1 MMMSPGGGERVI
13 KNVHSDDDSLS
24 SDDDNNN
31 NHFGAK
37 LVSQLGR
44 VVVDVASRR
53 NSSGYNTSGI
63 GGNIRQHNESLGQTL
78 DADGCFL
85 LRSSANSTDYYDDNN
100 HNITNNGGSGTNT
113 RNGMNT
119 NNNNDNN
126 ITNKVNERYQE
137 HTAGN
142 LYGYIR
148 SVRHTDQYN
157 GDSPGLNESDLDC
170 DSDDNSH
177 FSMPRIGESDE
188 EGSSIHNDHNDD
200 DGEDD
205 GGDDIN
211 NEQQQNYQHRMP
223 RRIQPI
229 QIASHSNNIAEQTH
243 QQEQRTNAERRGSG
257 GLFAKLGLGQQDS
270 IRDFDTGKLR
280 TDRHAIATNE
290 SSASTTMNTTTAD
303 AAVTTTTTPEK
314 HSRRNSNARNQ
325 RRGSSFS
332 HGSQSDT
339 SSGGVLSNVFS
350 SFTRGGTAAAA
361 AAAAASGE
369 DDDNTN
375 YAGPSRL
382 SMVKQNLSQA
392 TCDPESFRELQKR
405 MKEHGAVTGNA
416 VRAFMLQHHDTT
428 TTGNSSRS
436 LEVQQQQ
443 QQEQHVVVV
452 KTTPMDETPAATGV
466 GCGGSGGGDDEI
478 STGRS
483 IDTGVSKD
491 DSLGMDSVR
500 GSMEKL
506 LHHNSN
512 NRRSPPQSRTNSAN
526 SCGSVGEMGA
536 GGRPLLQS
544 NGSQISLSLDDLEDK
559 KSSAG
564 ILQGRKDSK
573 NALWSSLL
581 GGREVV
587 DTTPS
592 TTTSTGFPSP
602 LLSTR
607 LKHGDSSSTYDA
619 DVLKQQQE
627 QQQQQQQQKELDDR
641 LANDPMF
648 GGIHDEVK
656 LPFVLMPS
664 RERILQSLVDAM
676 SSAADQGESRLL
688 SVKGDKFVGKSR
700 LVDEAIEK
708 VQSLGMGFTVLRSRR
723 SETDSL
729 TSFYP
734 FREIVSAALHE
745 CDNSGEEQLDM
756 CEWELNGDDTTD
768 AAIVQR
774 LIQRKI
780 LNKSD
785 QLMLGRILPDVLNKE
800 LLSLLKGRNPTAVIK
815 DIAASLFKLIIPLQP
830 VIMLFEADGNGGDI
844 DLSSW
849 SLIEELL
856 QSAGEQCP
864 QMLMLAISRQSPSI
878 PLSLR
883 DVSLEIGIESMTITD
898 TECFVHGLFADND
911 TDATMTIDP
920 KIVQAIHT
928 RTNGCPLF
936 TERAIAWAR
945 RKRLIDVDQCTN
957 FVDWNSP
964 DDDIFPH
971 TLNEEILEVINN
983 LPEDQLDAL
992 KIATCLGSRFDLDV
1006 YDLLRGDGFHESLE
1020 EVMASHGIFEKLDG
1034 NVCRWKNVAAFE
1046 AVESIIISNER
1057 REIHD
1062 LTASSLQ
1069 QAGVLQQFSDT
1080 NSAQHLSDE
1089 SKGYV
1094 LYARHHAMAKQWD
1107 KAFDLYMK
1115 AGKVAEKVIDFPGAV
1130 NLYREAKACLSRSK
1144 SAPSLKRKLS
1154 PHAALGACY
1163 RELIRYN
1170 EAEEELEFCLEQ
1182 TMAVPEEER
1191 DSAFKE
1197 VEIDVITTLATLKQA
1212 QSKYGEAIDLY
1223 ERALP
1228 TAREPKELQSNTWLA
1243 HHVANCAEIYRK
1255 SGDLHKAATLHTE
1268 ALGYREFAAEEH
1280 LCSSLELSLSFTQLG
1295 TTEASLGNY
1304 SEAYNLHKRA
1314 LSVRVEQ
1321 LDFYHSLVSESLNYC
1336 ADALQALGRGKE
1348 GVSLSMHAV
1357 RIRKHIFG
1365 PNHPAYAHALSVL
1378 ASCYHCIGRSYDSL
1392 GLMKECL
1399 EICEKA
1405 FSKSHANL
1413 IPNLMLYG
1421 SVLRAVGDEEA
1432 RSVYE
1437 SALSIHKLN
1446 FKGDQNTIQLQK
1458 LKDAIEELR
1467 ISSKAP
1473 QAAVSLDM
1481 PIPSV
1486 NLESGMVHAIVCAD
1500 FGRRASDEYM
1510 LSVAS
1515 SLQQMGTLK
1524 LVALVAVTPPQ
1535 VLRADLARGALDS
1548 LLLPNVPVAYSRNS
1562 TMANAESNA
1571 KCFKSDYGKS
1581 SPHVNKTG
1589 VELITRAMMA
1599 SPDKSLVIMCTA
1611 CLGDVAQV
1619 IETQGELFVS
1629 KVKEVVLMGFA
1640 AKAVRRR
1647 SSIEPE
1653 ESGLDADDELRRKV
1667 FKSCQ
1672 ERGIAILIL
1681 GKEIALGFPFPSTFA
1696 DDLATSNHMVS
1707 MQVRHREEM
1716 HYNGIWKLI
1725 KLPQQESRGYRGSMK
1740 DIDIKTFQKYE
1751 LGSKMPPA
1759 SQHNIWPLIKS
1770 INLELVL
1777 GLLCCIPMYRD
1788 DYFKWESHSRGG
1800 VDHKISRYTSAASG
1814 IIKPDNLA
1822 SEIHMLIGVALR
1834 TALNN
1839 TSC

>member
-1 MMMSPGGGERVI
+1 MMNTGSGGGGERPI

-24 SDDDNNN
+24 SDDDDNDNNN
-31 NHFGAK
+31 NNRFGAK

-44 VVVDVASRR
+44 VVVDVTSRR
-53 NSSGYNTSGI
+53 NSSGYNTSGG
-63 GGNIRQHNESLGQTL
+63 GGNYGRQHNNESLGQTL

-85 LRSSANSTDYYDDNN
+85 LRSSASSTDYYDGNS
-100 HNITNNGGSGTNT
+100 TTANNGGGGGTT
-113 RNGMNT
+113 ASRKKGMNT
-119 NNNNDNN
+119 TDNNNINDNN
-126 ITNKVNERYQE
+126 NKVNERYQE
-137 HTAGN
+137 QTAGN

-157 GDSPGLNESDLDC
+157 GDSSPGLNESDLD

-188 EGSSIHNDHNDD
+188 EGNNSIHDDDDD
-200 DGEDD
+200 DGGEDD
-205 GGDDIN
+205 NN
-211 NEQQQNYQHRMP
+211 NEQQLQNHHQHRMP

-229 QIASHSNNIAEQTH
+229 QIASHSNNIDGQKH
-243 QQEQRTNAERRGSG
+243 QQQQQRTNAERRGSG

-270 IRDFDTGKLR
+270 IRDFGTGKLR
-280 TDRHAIATNE
+280 TDHHATATRRVSNE
-290 SSASTTMNTTTAD
+290 SSTSTTMNTAADPTTIA
-303 AAVTTTTTPEK
+303 TTTTTPSLEK
-314 HSRRNSNARNQ
+314 QRRRNSNARNQ

-332 HGSQSDT
+332 HGSQ
-339 SSGGVLSNVFS
+339 
-350 SFTRGGTAAAA
+350 
-361 AAAAASGE
+361 
-369 DDDNTN
+369 
-375 YAGPSRL
+375 
-382 SMVKQNLSQA
+382 K
-392 TCDPESFRELQKR
+392 SFRELQKR

-416 VRAFMLQHHDTT
+416 VRAFMLQQHHDTT
-428 TTGNSSRS
+428 GNVSNRSLNVSSRS

-443 QQEQHVVVV
+443 QQEQEEHV
-452 KTTPMDETPAATGV
+452 TPAAMGV
-466 GCGGSGGGDDEI
+466 GGGGSGGGDDEI

-512 NRRSPPQSRTNSAN
+512 NRRPPTQSRTNSAS
-526 SCGSVGEMGA
+526 SCGSGGEMGTG
-536 GGRPLLQS
+536 GGRPPLQS
-544 NGSQISLSLDDLEDK
+544 NGSQTSLSLDDLEDK
-559 KSSAG
+559 KSSSAG
-564 ILQGRKDSK
+564 IFQGWKDSK
-573 NALWSSLL
+573 NASWSSLL
-581 GGREVV
+581 GGRAVV

-602 LLSTR
+602 LLATR
-607 LKHGDSSSTYDA
+607 LKRGDSSSTCDA
-619 DVLKQQQE
+619 DVLK
-627 QQQQQQQQKELDDR
+627 QQQQQQQKELDDR

-656 LPFVLMPS
+656 LPFVEMPS

-676 SSAADQGESRLL
+676 SSAADQGESCLL

-700 LVDEAIEK
+700 LVDEAIER
-708 VQSLGMGFTVLRSRR
+708 VQSWGMGFTVLRSRR

-745 CDNSGEEQLDM
+745 CDNSGEEPLDM
-756 CEWELNGDDTTD
+756 CGWELDGDETD

-800 LLSLLKGRNPTAVIK
+800 LLSLLKGRNPTAIIK

-849 SLIEELL
+849 SLIEELI

-864 QMLMLAISRQSPSI
+864 QMLMLTISRQSSSI
-878 PLSLR
+878 PRSLE
-883 DVSLEIGIESMTITD
+883 DASLEIGIESMTITD
-898 TECFVHGLFADND
+898 TGCFVHGLFADND

-928 RTNGCPLF
+928 RANGCPLF
-936 TERAIAWAR
+936 TERAIAWAQ

-1006 YDLLRGDGFHESLE
+1006 YDSLRGDGFHDSLE

-1034 NVCRWKNVAAFE
+1034 NVCRWKNIAAFE

-1062 LTASSLQ
+1062 LIASS
-1069 QAGVLQQFSDT
+1069 LQQFSDT
-1080 NSAQHLSDE
+1080 SSAQHLSDE
-1089 SKGYV
+1089 SRGYV
-1094 LYARHHAMAKQWD
+1094 LYARHHAMAKQWNE
-1107 KAFDLYMK
+1107 AFDLYMK
-1115 AGKVAEKVIDFPGAV
+1115 AGKVAEKAIDFPGAV
-1130 NLYREAKACLSRSK
+1130 NLYRKAKSCLSRSK
-1144 SAPSLKRKLS
+1144 STPSLKRKLS

-1182 TMAVPEEER
+1182 TMAVPEEDR

-1228 TAREPKELQSNTWLA
+1228 TARESKELQSNTLWLA

-1268 ALGYREFAAEEH
+1268 ALGYREFAAKEH

-1295 TTEASLGNY
+1295 TTEAALGNY
-1304 SEAYNLHKRA
+1304 SEAYHLHKRA
-1314 LSVRVEQ
+1314 LSVRVDQ
-1321 LDFYHSLVSESLNYC
+1321 LDFYHGLVSESLNYC

-1348 GVSLSMHAV
+1348 GVSLGMHAV

-1365 PNHPAYAHALSVL
+1365 PNHPAYAHALRVL

-1399 EICEKA
+1399 DICEKA
-1405 FSKSHANL
+1405 FSKNHANL

-1437 SALSIHKLN
+1437 RALTIHKLN
-1446 FKGDQNTIQLQK
+1446 FKGDQNIIQLQK

-1467 ISSKAP
+1467 ISSNGKAP

-1486 NLESGMVHAIVCAD
+1486 HLESGMVHAIVCAD

-1562 TMANAESNA
+1562 TMANADSNA

-1581 SPHVNKTG
+1581 SPHVNNTG
-1589 VELITRAMMA
+1589 VELITRAMIA
-1599 SPDKSLVIMCTA
+1599 SPDKSLVVMCTA

-1619 IETQGELFVS
+1619 IETQGDLFVS

-1653 ESGLDADDELRRKV
+1653 ESGIDADDELRRKV
-1667 FKSCQ
+1667 FKRCQ
-1672 ERGIAILIL
+1672 ERGIATVIL

-1707 MQVRHREEM
+1707 MQVQHREEM
-1716 HYNGIWKLI
+1716 HYNGIWELVKL
-1725 KLPQQESRGYRGSMK
+1725 LQQEARGYRGSTK
-1740 DIDIKTFQKYE
+1740 DVDIKTFQKYA
-1751 LGSKMPPA
+1751 LGNKMPPTT
-1759 SQHNIWPLIKS
+1759 QHNIWPLIKS

-1788 DYFKWESHSRGG
+1788 YFKWESHSRGG
-1800 VDHKISRYTSAASG
+1800 VDHKISRYTSATSG
-1814 IIKPDNLA
+1814 IIKPDHLA